1 LPLPEGYRCRHP
13 EPGEAAAVQTV
24 LDAAE
29 TADTGEPRRHND
41 DVANAWRSPRCRPEE
56 DWWVALA
63 PDGAIAAAGWVWPE
77 TVTDLTGDHYVHPD
91 HRGLGLGEVML
102 DLIEA
107 RAAEIASS
115 AGRTAPDRLVVW
127 SEDSDTARRASLDRR
142 GFVAVRQYFEMEIAL
157 DADLPA
163 PVWPVGIAARG
174 FRPGRDD
181 RALYEADEQ
190 AFSEHHLYEPREYDE
205 WRFFFTDAPT
215 ADPTLWRLAWDG
227 DDLAGFVI
235 PVETDRGALIDD
247 LAVRKPWRGRGVAH
261 GLLLAAFAALRDRG
275 QTVARLYV
283 DAQNV
288 TNAVRV
294 YVAAGMHVSRRFD
307 VMEKPLT

>member
-1 LPLPEGYRCRHP
+1 M
-13 EPGEAAAVQTV
+13 

-29 TADTGEPRRHND
+29 TADTGEPRRHGN
-41 DVANAWRSPRCRPEE
+41 DVANDWRSPRCHPDE
-56 DWWVALA
+56 DWWVVLA

-77 TVTDLTGDHYVHPD
+77 TVSDLTGDHYVHPE

-107 RAAEIASS
+107 RAAEIVSS
-115 AGRTAPDRLVVW
+115 AGRAVPERLVVW
-127 SEDSDTARRASLDRR
+127 SEDSDAARRASLDRR

-157 DADLPA
+157 DADLAA
-163 PVWPVGIAARG
+163 PVWPERVVARG

-205 WRFFFTDAPT
+205 WRLFFTDAPS
-215 ADPTLWRLAWDG
+215 ADPTLWRLVWDG

-247 LAVRKPWRGRGVAH
+247 LAVRKPWRGRGIAH

-275 QTVARLYV
+275 QAVARLYV

-294 YVAAGMHVSRRFD
+294 YVAAGMRVSRRFD
-307 VMEKPLT
+307 VMEKPLS